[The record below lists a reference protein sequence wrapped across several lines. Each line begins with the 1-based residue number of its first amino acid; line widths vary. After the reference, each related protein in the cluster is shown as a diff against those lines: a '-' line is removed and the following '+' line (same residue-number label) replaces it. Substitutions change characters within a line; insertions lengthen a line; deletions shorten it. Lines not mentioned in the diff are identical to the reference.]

1 VTTSVVAKALPHGGI
16 ALETGTKR
24 NLPNAV
30 SLFQPPFAAG
40 RRRRPALAL
49 RAAHVAVSCD
59 EVQLV
64 PDGSGG
70 DVAIAEEGEA
80 RRLEVVW
87 REGQVLLDGIDHR
100 TPTRVHAN
108 PLESLSK
115 IGHVRRQLLGRAMK
129 QRCTEKEVVHD
140 QQVYCEGVERALQ
153 ATNIEWSLQLMANRE
168 TAKQRAVRASV
179 WRPAKTP
186 VGGQVPSQRPPAR
199 TRPIVPMTTD
209 EATALAEKVSRLQ
222 RSTGKSKS
230 NAPDPVDGPR
240 SAVPSFVPT
249 DTRKHGN
256 VSQVERF
263 VARGVPPPP
272 GGHAPRY
279 AQQKIP
285 FFCPSGVVQMGI
297 RGSDS
302 CCQPG

>member
-1 VTTSVVAKALPHGGI
+1 LD
-16 ALETGTKR
+16 
-24 NLPNAV
+24 
-30 SLFQPPFAAG
+30 
-40 RRRRPALAL
+40 RPLKIN
-49 RAAHVAVSCD
+49 D
-59 EVQLV
+59 E
-64 PDGSGG
+64 
-70 DVAIAEEGEA
+70 E
-80 RRLEVVW
+80 
-87 REGQVLLDGIDHR
+87 
-100 TPTRVHAN
+100 
-108 PLESLSK
+108 

-179 WRPAKTP
+179 WRAAKTP
-186 VGGQVPSQRPPAR
+186 VGGQVPAQRPPAKS
-199 TRPIVPMTTD
+199 RPIVPMTTD
-209 EATALAEKVSRLQ
+209 EATALADKVSRLQ

-240 SAVPSFVPT
+240 SVVPSFVPT